1 MNGSGV
7 WIASTWPFASAAG
20 IVGNGIVANF
30 TEFESMPSL
39 SSAPLTTSSVTP
51 LSAFRAIV
59 LPTRSLGVRI
69 ELDPSTTTFCQLSAS
84 VAPSVSL
91 AARTLSGATPCV
103 RPIIAGV

>member
-39 SSAPLTTSSVTP
+39 SSGP
-51 LSAFRAIV
+51 
-59 LPTRSLGVRI
+59 
-69 ELDPSTTTFCQLSAS
+69 
-84 VAPSVSL
+84 
-91 AARTLSGATPCV
+91 
-103 RPIIAGV
+103 